1 VRPSLT
7 TMSLWCSSRWPSP
20 LAADSRRD
28 IIRAGLL
35 LVCLPDLDAHTNLTS
50 HRTILMGWSAGE
62 GMIAVVRTI
71 NGSACS
77 QRYEGR
83 NVGISVSSLCQCHP
97 AGLLQVS
104 EMVELCSRLGPTE
117 VTEHQLAPM
126 WVPPV
131 TLEAIGMYNMPF
143 FGEGGI

>member
-20 LAADSRRD
+20 LVADSRRD
-28 IIRAGLL
+28 IIRDWLL
-35 LVCLPDLDAHTNLTS
+35 LVCLNDLDAHTNLTS
-50 HRTILMGWSAGE
+50 HRTILMGWGTGE

-83 NVGISVSSLCQCHP
+83 NVGISVSSLCAAP
-97 AGLLQVS
+97 VS
-104 EMVELCSRLGPTE
+104 ATQQDFCK

-143 FGEGGI
+143 FGEGGFKREIRTKKE